1 MPRYCSPAGRS
12 GPLPASNAT
21 QPAPT
26 LAVSRAI
33 LPGLHEVVDS
43 NDRPVCLLP
52 EAVILRQGLC
62 HRLVALVLRDTRGR
76 VLLTPCESR
85 AGGQEWGP
93 SSLALPFA
101 GEAREDCCRRLLT
114 TDWSLEAARPWLK
127 GVLAPCAESGTAF
140 VALYEARIASAL
152 ATALATPSP
161 RLPGGAP
168 LPDAEELAGLAANP
182 DGPLSPLMRRAVLD
196 GCFRAVRQGDA

>member
-1 MPRYCSPAGRS
+1 MPHYSSPTARS

-21 QPAPT
+21 
-26 LAVSRAI
+26 
-33 LPGLHEVVDS
+33 LPGLREVVDS

-76 VLLTPCESR
+76 VLLTPRESR

-114 TDWSLEAARPWLK
+114 TDWNLEAARPWLK

-140 VALYEARIASAL
+140 VALYEARIAPAL

-196 GCFRAVRQGDA
+196 GCFRPGRQGDA